1 MEVFE
6 KIKETSSG
14 GAIPTP
20 ILDGFC
26 AQKFKEQLLQEE
38 PATTVDH
45 IFSNAVNSI
54 FQFRDPTSIDPKYD
68 HIPQRIL
75 CLGKVQSGKTSFFLG
90 ATALAFDN
98 GYPITYLLGGTKLRL
113 KKQNLGRVM
122 EAFQNNPKVKIFDA
136 VKGFSEDLRKLVSAG
151 FKVIV
156 VVLKNAAKQTNLGL
170 LKNLAKTYEDIP
182 SLIVDDEGD
191 EYTPGA
197 DKAKKKNNKA
207 GRTHDDIV
215 EIIKTFKRCT
225 FLSVTATPQANLLV
239 STLNEIS
246 PDRMVLVQ
254 PGIGY
259 TGGREFFDSEEN
271 VHVTRISDTDDFAAS
286 IPSSFQSAFSF
297 FIFACA
303 LKLSEGDNRPLSM
316 LVHPSSFSSV
326 QNVVAGRIKN
336 YLDAFILK
344 AVEHIHSM
352 EMFSL
357 REDLKAAYSEYL
369 SINPWKELPFEKVFS
384 FVPEVIEN
392 IRIQTINYTSSDY
405 GECEGRYKV
414 KIGGNMLGRGLTIDR
429 LIVSYI
435 YRDSEE
441 AMVDT
446 MYQRCRW
453 FGYKKKYFDVCRV
466 YMTDEL
472 RQKFIAIVSSEDYM
486 WNKVEAFLL
495 NDVDAHNF
503 TRVFELNHGKLLL
516 TRKTV
521 SGTVA
526 IKELVGGHRGD
537 LSIELSEEEKQH
549 NRVLAKGYKSSH
561 LSDGSYIDFDNSPE
575 HWQRHFVIHTT
586 FTDLYENFLS
596 KIVYGY
602 RSPFSA
608 QLFSLLMTNVK
619 KHLRPDIVTVLF
631 MRDGIGEVRHPNP
644 IDKGVIKNL
653 LQGYNEGTQFEG
665 DRWPKDMLGHDY
677 SKETFVQIHWVKT
690 DDSDPLEA
698 GFPLVSFNNP
708 ATAAEIKLVTGD
720 NYYGN

>member
-6 KIKETSSG
+6 KIKDTLSG
-14 GAIPTP
+14 GNIPSP
-20 ILDGFC
+20 VLDGFC
-26 AQKFKEQLLQEE
+26 AQKFKEQLLKEE
-38 PATTVDH
+38 PSSTVDH
-45 IFSNAVNSI
+45 IFSNAVNCI
-54 FQFRDPTSIDPKYD
+54 FQFRDPSSNESEYD
-68 HIPQRIL
+68 HSPQRIL

-98 GYPITYLLGGTKLRL
+98 GYPIVYLLGGTKLRL
-113 KKQNLGRVM
+113 KRQNLGRVI
-122 EAFQNNPKVKIFDA
+122 EAFQNNPKVKVFDA
-136 VKGFSEDLRKLVSAG
+136 VKGFDDNLRKLVESG

-156 VVLKNAAKQTNLGL
+156 VVLKNAAKKTNLGL
-170 LKNLAKTYEDIP
+170 LKNLAVQYEDIP
-182 SLIVDDEGD
+182 SLIIDDEGD

-197 DKAKKKNNKA
+197 DKAKKKNSKA

-215 EIIKTFKRCT
+215 ETIKTFKRCT

-254 PGIGY
+254 PGEGY

-271 VHVTRISDTDDFAAS
+271 VHVTRISDTDDFVAS

-303 LKLSEGDNRPLSM
+303 LKLSEGDNRPFSM
-316 LVHPSSFSSV
+316 LVHPSSFSTV

-336 YLDAFILK
+336 YLDSFIVK
-344 AVEHIHSM
+344 AIEHIRGM
-352 EMFSL
+352 EMVSL
-357 REDLKAAYSEYL
+357 KEDLKTAYHEYL
-369 SINPWKELPFEKVFS
+369 SINPWKTVLLEDVFK

-405 GECEGRYKV
+405 GDSDGRYKV

-453 FGYKKKYFDVCRV
+453 FGYKRKYFDVCRV

-472 RQKFIAIVSSEDYM
+472 RKKFIAIVSSEDYM

-526 IKELVGGHRGD
+526 IKELSGGHKGD
-537 LSIELSEEEKQH
+537 LSIELSEEEKQR
-549 NRVLAKGYKSSH
+549 NRVLVKDYKSAH
-561 LSDGSYIDFDNSPE
+561 ASDGIYIDFDNSPD
-575 HWQRHFVIHTT
+575 HKQRHFIIHTT
-586 FTDLYENFLS
+586 FTELYDNLLS
-596 KIVYGY
+596 KITYGY
-602 RSPFSA
+602 RSPFSV
-608 QLFSLLMTNVK
+608 QLFSLLMTNIK
-619 KHLRPDIVTVLF
+619 KKLRPDVVTVMF
-631 MRDGIGEVRHPNP
+631 MRDGIGEVRRPNP
-644 IDKGVIKNL
+644 IDKGIIKNL
-653 LQGYNEGTQFEG
+653 LQGYNDGTQFEG

-677 SKETFVQIHWVKT
+677 SKETFIQIHWVKT
-690 DDSDPLEA
+690 DDMDPLEA
-698 GFPLVSFNNP
+698 GFPLISFNNP